1 MFEKILIVCTGNIC
15 RSPIAEQLL
24 QQARPD
30 KTIKSAGIATDA
42 AKLSGHDI
50 DQTAREVAEANGL
63 TLQPHRAQQ
72 ADRHII
78 ADHDLVL
85 VLEQKQKEILS
96 QRYPEARGKIMLLGQ
111 WLTDGSHGQGQDI
124 ADPYRKSKDFHQQVL
139 GQLQQAVTQWSQKL

>member
-1 MFEKILIVCTGNIC
+1 MFDKILIICTGNIC

-30 KTIKSAGIATDA
+30 KHISSAGIATEA

-50 DQTAREVAEANGL
+50 DKTAREVAEANGVN
-63 TLQPHRAQQ
+63 LQPHSARQ
-72 ADRHII
+72 ADRHLI

-96 QRYPEARGKIMLLGQ
+96 QRYPEARGKIMRLGQ
-111 WLTDGSHGQGQDI
+111 WQAGGKDI
-124 ADPYRKSKDFHQQVL
+124 ADPYKKSKDFHQQVL
-139 GQLQQAVTQWSQKL
+139 SELQQATTLWAERL